1 MSRAAVHS
9 HLRSCD
15 VRSCGACEVFSNEVV
30 LQRVQPQLQ
39 EQVQCTS
46 GSGAGGGEDGG
57 EDGGEVPARHLKRRK
72 TSAAGFF
79 GEDDDEAGA
88 EEEVPE
94 EDELKAYLPGDAPD
108 QVQVREGCHQLVAR
122 APGQVPKL
130 GRHGSAVLRLP
141 CHLSLGRAPLL
152 PSRHCILSEA
162 SVC

>member
-1 MSRAAVHS
+1 MCPERQSIHICGHVTCDHVARARCS
-9 HLRSCD
+9 PTKW
-15 VRSCGACEVFSNEVV
+15 FSNEFN
-30 LQRVQPQLQ
+30 RNYKNKFIAPAAA
-39 EQVQCTS
+39 
-46 GSGAGGGEDGG
+46 AGGGEDGG

-141 CHLSLGRAPLL
+141 CQLSLGRAPLL